1 VSATSAQT
9 SERPD
14 TDIGYSMRA
23 ENGSVIGKVKR
34 IGVVARGEGIVVPDG
49 MGWDGM
55 ELAFA
60 YVGLHTEGIGTYGT
74 VMEMEI

>member
-23 ENGSVIGKVKR
+23 ENGSVTGKVKR
-34 IGVVARGEGIVVPDG
+34 IGVVARGEGIAVPDG
-49 MGWDGM
+49 MGLGWSSHS
-55 ELAFA
+55 LK
-60 YVGLHTEGIGTYGT
+60 
-74 VMEMEI
+74 

>member
-1 VSATSAQT
+1 
-9 SERPD
+9 
-14 TDIGYSMRA
+14 
-23 ENGSVIGKVKR
+23 
-34 IGVVARGEGIVVPDG
+34 